1 MLHHQQSVTEVA
13 VKKTARIL
21 LGLSLVLIAFN
32 LRPVFSSFSALLPE
46 IVASTGMSTFTA
58 GLLTTLPVL
67 CLGVFAP
74 LAPRFAQQIGVEK
87 TLLLVMFILSIAT
100 LMRGVGTLPF
110 LFIGS
115 ALAGACIAVGNVLL
129 PGVVKR
135 DFPDRAAIMT
145 GLYTMA
151 LCGGAAAAAGV
162 TVPVKNLLNGS
173 WQWALAFWGLPA
185 VLVLLIW
192 LPQSL
197 RKNHHSHGARI
208 KVAGLWRDR
217 LAWQIT
223 LMMGFQSALA
233 YTVFGWMAPVLRE
246 RGLSG
251 ETAGLLVSVSIVA
264 QVVACLLVPSIAIR
278 CKTQSV
284 LNVSLYF
291 CAVIGFLGLLYAP
304 LAGAWG
310 WAILQ
315 GLGQGGLIA
324 AAMIV
329 IVLRSKDALIA
340 AHLSGMAQ
348 CVGYTMAALGPLLM
362 GMIHSFT
369 GSFIWGGALLITLGI
384 VGSIAGWGAG
394 RPVLVNAYAKTN

>member
-1 MLHHQQSVTEVA
+1 MAHHQQSATEIA
-13 VKKTARIL
+13 VKKTTRIL

-46 IVASTGMSTFTA
+46 IVATTGMSTFTA

-87 TLLLVMFILSIAT
+87 TLLLVMVFLAIAT
-100 LMRGVGTLPF
+100 LMRGLGTLPF
-110 LFIGS
+110 LFTGS
-115 ALAGACIAVGNVLL
+115 VLAGACIAVGNVLL

-135 DFPDRAAIMT
+135 DFPDKAAIMT

-151 LCGGAAAAAGV
+151 LCGGAAAAAGI

-173 WQWALAFWGLPA
+173 WQWALAFWGLP
-185 VLVLLIW
+185 VILVLLIW

-197 RKNHHSHGARI
+197 RLNHHSHGGRMR
-208 KVAGLWRDR
+208 VVGLWRDK

-223 LMMGFQSALA
+223 VFMGLQSALA
-233 YTVFGWMAPVLRE
+233 YTVFGWLAPILRE

-251 ETAGLLVSVSIVA
+251 EAAGVLVSVSIVA
-264 QVVACLLVPSIAIR
+264 QVVACLLMPSIAIR
-278 CKTQSV
+278 CRNQSL
-284 LNVSLYF
+284 LNVLLIMA
-291 CAVIGFLGLLYAP
+291 AVIGFLGLLYAP
-304 LAGAWG
+304 LSGAWV
-310 WAILQ
+310 WAIIQ

-324 AAMIV
+324 VAMIV

-348 CVGYTMAALGPLLM
+348 CIGYMMAALGPLLM
-362 GMIHSFT
+362 GMIHSLT
-369 GSFIWGGALLITLGI
+369 GSFLWGGALLVALGFA
-384 VGSIAGWGAG
+384 GCLAGWGAG
-394 RPVLVNAYAKTN
+394 RALQVNAHVEG

>member
-1 MLHHQQSVTEVA
+1 MAHHQQSATDIA
-13 VKKTARIL
+13 VKKTTRIL

-46 IVASTGMSTFTA
+46 IVATTGMSTFTA

-87 TLLLVMFILSIAT
+87 TLLLVMVFLAIAT
-100 LMRGVGTLPF
+100 LMRGLGTLPF
-110 LFIGS
+110 LFAGS
-115 ALAGACIAVGNVLL
+115 VLAGACIAVGNVLL

-135 DFPDRAAIMT
+135 DFPDKAAIMT

-151 LCGGAAAAAGV
+151 LCGGAAAAAGI

-173 WQWALAFWGLPA
+173 WQWALAFWGLP
-185 VLVLLIW
+185 VILVLLIW

-197 RKNHHSHGARI
+197 RLNHHSHGGRMR
-208 KVAGLWRDR
+208 VVGLWRDK

-223 LMMGFQSALA
+223 VFMGLQSALA
-233 YTVFGWMAPVLRE
+233 YTVFGWLAPILRE

-251 ETAGLLVSVSIVA
+251 EAAGVLVSVSIVA
-264 QVVACLLVPSIAIR
+264 QVVACLLMPSIAIR
-278 CKTQSV
+278 CRNQSL
-284 LNVSLYF
+284 LNVLLIMA
-291 CAVIGFLGLLYAP
+291 AVIGFLGLLYAP
-304 LAGAWG
+304 LSGAWV
-310 WAILQ
+310 WAIIQ

-324 AAMIV
+324 VAMIV

-348 CVGYTMAALGPLLM
+348 CIGYMMAALGPLLM
-362 GMIHSFT
+362 GMIHSLT
-369 GSFIWGGALLITLGI
+369 GSFLWGGALLVALGFA
-384 VGSIAGWGAG
+384 GCLAGWGAG
-394 RPVLVNAYAKTN
+394 RALQVNAHVEG

>member
-1 MLHHQQSVTEVA
+1 MLHRQQSVTSIA

-46 IVASTGMSTFTA
+46 IVATTGMSTFTA

-74 LAPRFAQQIGVEK
+74 LAPRLAQQIGVEK
-87 TLLLVMFILSIAT
+87 TLFLVMFFLFIAT
-100 LMRGVGTLPF
+100 LMRGLGTLPF
-110 LFIGS
+110 LFMGS

-135 DFPDRAAIMT
+135 DFPDQAAIMT

-151 LCGGAAAAAGV
+151 LCGGAAAAAGM

-185 VLVLLIW
+185 LLVLLIW
-192 LPQSL
+192 LPQSF
-197 RKNHHSHGARI
+197 RNNHHSRGSHIR
-208 KVAGLWRDR
+208 VTGLWRDK
-217 LAWQIT
+217 LAWQVT
-223 LMMGFQSALA
+223 FFMGLQSALA
-233 YTVFGWMAPVLRE
+233 YIVFGWMSPILRE

-251 ETAGLLVSVSIVA
+251 EAAGLIVSISIMA
-264 QVVACLLVPSIAIR
+264 QVVACLLIPSLAMR
-278 CKTQSV
+278 FKTQSL
-284 LNVSLYF
+284 LNVLLYV
-291 CAVIGFLGLLYAP
+291 CAVAGLLGLLYAP
-304 LAGAWG
+304 LSGAWG
-310 WAILQ
+310 WAVIQ
-315 GLGQGGLIA
+315 GIGQGGLIA
-324 AAMIV
+324 AAMIM

-348 CVGYTMAALGPLLM
+348 CVGYSMAAFGPLLM
-362 GMIHSFT
+362 GMIHSLT
-369 GSFIWGGALLITLGI
+369 GSFIWSGVLLMAIGIGGAY
-384 VGSIAGWGAG
+384 AGWGAG
-394 RPVLVNAYAKTN
+394 RALQVNVRVEA